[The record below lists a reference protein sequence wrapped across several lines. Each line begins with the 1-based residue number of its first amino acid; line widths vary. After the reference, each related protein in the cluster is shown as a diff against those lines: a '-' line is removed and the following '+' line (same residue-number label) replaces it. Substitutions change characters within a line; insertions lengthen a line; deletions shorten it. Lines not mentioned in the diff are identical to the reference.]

1 MAEFLE
7 QLLKAGS
14 TVSFVICN
22 GEVGVRSYE
31 AGKAEMT
38 FLMMAF
44 FLKGRFPSQQFGRG
58 RFHASKLDLD
68 VSTLDQDSGAT
79 PSNFAKNRDLLAYAA
94 R

>member
-44 FLKGRFPSQQFGRG
+44 FLKRRFPSQQKLSSSNQVPLFGHHVKGLEFLYSRL
-58 RFHASKLDLD
+58 RI
-68 VSTLDQDSGAT
+68 
-79 PSNFAKNRDLLAYAA
+79 
-94 R
+94 